1 MVSGPATFPDSR
13 LQIPNQPALDSQLAV
28 AATLV
33 LHTAKLHERGH
44 PFPKKVAVLEWH
56 KPIWR
61 VDG

>member
-1 MVSGPATFPDSR
+1 MSLRPKTGHSAWQAR
-13 LQIPNQPALDSQLAV
+13 IPK

-44 PFPKKVAVLEWH
+44 PFPKKVTVLEWQE
-56 KPIWR
+56 PIWR